1 MGACHSSPKH
11 SPEAVDSNPLFSRL
25 RADTATYG
33 ADKMQQIRTLFR
45 VLDFKPGQRILTE
58 GQPTTHLYIITS
70 GTVLLSSRN
79 SQTGVDMPLK
89 QLVANDFFGEAAL
102 FHSQV
107 SQSTATA
114 LSPSVVMAMDRH
126 TFQQLVRIIPPLER
140 DVRDRAEARSA
151 DRLKEIP
158 FFSSVR
164 ENRPWSKMDLLGSML
179 EFEEFD
185 RNAVICRE
193 GEIGSKFYIIVH
205 GEVSISITSTTS
217 AAPGGQPQPITINTL
232 GPNQHFGEIALLRH
246 TPRTA
251 TITTTQPSLLLS
263 LSSSSF
269 HSFLSIAPE
278 LAAPFSLL
286 IDARTA
292 NVLRTVEMFQHVKE
306 NRPWNKLEC
315 FAAMVQYET
324 RQAGQYVWVEG
335 DAISS
340 MYILTA
346 GCVKETASEWR
357 DGSSGERERVVVS
370 VSVLGMADMQRAEGR
385 LRTSSVAA
393 HTDVTLLSLD
403 RSKWTKWIA
412 LAPEV
417 KQWLNAQAAVSKAP
431 AEQSYKKRKA
441 EVEEEKEELVLH
453 KGSDDAQHDVS
464 VSSDATIVQK
474 EHVVLS
480 F

>member
-1 MGACHSSPKH
+1 MGVCHSGPKH
-11 SPEAVDSNPLFSRL
+11 SPEAVDSNPLFARL

-45 VLDFKPGQRILTE
+45 VLDFKPGQRILSE

-79 SQTGVDMPLK
+79 SHTGVDMPLK

-114 LSPSVVMAMDRH
+114 LSPAVVMAMDRH

-151 DRLKEIP
+151 DRLKQIP

-185 RNAVICRE
+185 SNTVICRE
-193 GEIGSKFYIIVH
+193 GEIGSKFYLIVH
-205 GEVSISITSTTS
+205 GEVSISITSSSNSSNSTTGS
-217 AAPGGQPQPITINTL
+217 DQPQPITINTL
-232 GPNQHFGEIALLRH
+232 GPTQHFGEIALLRH

-292 NVLRTVEMFQHVKE
+292 NVLRTVSMFACIKE

-315 FAAMVQYET
+315 IANMMEYET
-324 RQAGQYVWVEG
+324 RAAGQYIWSEG
-335 DAISS
+335 DAVTHL
-340 MYILTA
+340 YILTA
-346 GCVKETASEWR
+346 GCVKEDEGKGELPRVGGECRCVGSGGYGASGR
-357 DGSSGERERVVVS
+357 RV
-370 VSVLGMADMQRAEGR
+370 AYD
-385 LRTSSVAA
+385 
-393 HTDVTLLSLD
+393 
-403 RSKWTKWIA
+403 
-412 LAPEV
+412 
-417 KQWLNAQAAVSKAP
+417 
-431 AEQSYKKRKA
+431 
-441 EVEEEKEELVLH
+441 
-453 KGSDDAQHDVS
+453 
-464 VSSDATIVQK
+464 
-474 EHVVLS
+474 
-480 F
+480 

>member
-1 MGACHSSPKH
+1 MGLCHGAPKH

-45 VLDFKPGQRILTE
+45 VVDYKPGQRILTE
-58 GQPTTHLYIITS
+58 GQPTTHLYILTS
-70 GTVLLSSRN
+70 GSVLLSSRN
-79 SQTGVDMPLK
+79 SHSGVDMPLK

-107 SQSTATA
+107 SQYSATA
-114 LSPSVVMAMDRH
+114 LSPSVVMAMDRR

-140 DVRDRAEARSA
+140 DVRDRAEARTA
-151 DRLKEIP
+151 ERLKQIP

-185 RNAVICRE
+185 SGTVICRE
-193 GEIGSKFYIIVH
+193 GEIGSKFYLIVS
-205 GEVSISITSTTS
+205 GQVGITITSGS
-217 AAPGGQPQPITINTL
+217 GSSSQPQPITINTL
-232 GPNQHFGEIALLRH
+232 GPNQHFGEIALMRH

-278 LAAPFSLL
+278 LSGPFSLL
-286 IDARTA
+286 IDAAHRQRA
-292 NVLRTVEMFQHVKE
+292 ADGGHVRAHQGEPAVEQARVHRQHDGVRDARAAGQHV
-306 NRPWNKLEC
+306 WS
-315 FAAMVQYET
+315 
-324 RQAGQYVWVEG
+324 EG
-335 DAISS
+335 DAITHLF
-340 MYILTA
+340 ILTA
-346 GCVKETASEWR
+346 GCVKE
-357 DGSSGERERVVVS
+357 GERIVVS
-370 VSVLGMADMQRAEGR
+370 VSVLGVADMERAEGQ
-385 LRTSSVAA
+385 LRANSAVA

-403 RSKWTKWIA
+403 RSKWNKWIA

-417 KQWLNAQAAVSKAP
+417 KQWLNAQARKDIAAGKENSA
-431 AEQSYKKRKA
+431 QSDSTRQKKA
-441 EVEEEKEELVLH
+441 EASEEKEQLFVQQT
-453 KGSDDAQHDVS
+453 SDEVEHEPS
-464 VSSDATIVQK
+464 VSGIAVHK
-474 EHVVLS
+474 EQVVLS

>member
-1 MGACHSSPKH
+1 MGLCHSSPKH

-25 RADTATYG
+25 RADTTTYG

-45 VLDFKPGQRILTE
+45 VLDFKAGQRIIAE
-58 GQPTTHLYIITS
+58 GEPTTNLYIISS
-70 GTVLLSSRN
+70 GTVLLSSR
-79 SQTGVDMPLK
+79 SSASGVDMPLK
-89 QLVANDFFGEAAL
+89 QLVANDFFGEVAL

-107 SQSTATA
+107 SQYTATA
-114 LSPSVVMAMDRH
+114 LSQAVVMAMDRH
-126 TFQQLVRIIPPLER
+126 TFQSLVRIIPPLER
-140 DVRDRAEARSA
+140 DVRERAEARTA
-151 DRLKEIP
+151 ERLKQIP

-185 RNAVICRE
+185 SSAVICRE
-193 GEIGSKFYIIVH
+193 GELGSKFYLIVH
-205 GEVSISITSTTS
+205 GEVSISITNSNGAGST
-217 AAPGGQPQPITINTL
+217 QPQPININTL

-292 NVLRTVEMFQHVKE
+292 NVLRTVAMFQHIKE

-315 FAAMVQYET
+315 IANMMQYET
-324 RQAGQYVWVEG
+324 RSAGQYVWSEG
-335 DAISS
+335 DSVTHL
-340 MYILTA
+340 YILTA
-346 GCVKETASEWR
+346 GCVKEER
-357 DGSSGERERVVVS
+357 GKGEEEGERVVVS
-370 VSVLGMADMQRAEGR
+370 VSVLGVSDMERAEGEVR
-385 LRTSSVAA
+385 SSSVVA
-393 HTDVTLLSLD
+393 HTDVTLLSVE
-403 RSKWTKWIA
+403 RAKWNKWIA

-417 KQWLNAQAAVSKAP
+417 KQWLNT
-431 AEQSYKKRKA
+431 QSGRSEVVERGHKTRK
-441 EVEEEKEELVLH
+441 EPTEEKEQLFVH
-453 KGSDDAQHDVS
+453 KDSDEAEHEVS
-464 VSSDATIVQK
+464 VSGGPAVQNQ
-474 EHVVLS
+474 HVVLS

>member
-1 MGACHSSPKH
+1 MCYSGPRH

-33 ADKMQQIRTLFR
+33 ADKMHQIRTLFR
-45 VLDFKPGQRILTE
+45 VLDYKPGQCILSE
-58 GQPTTHLYIITS
+58 GQPCTHLYIVTS
-70 GTVLLSSRN
+70 GSVLLSSRN
-79 SQTGVDMPLK
+79 SNTGVDMPLK

-114 LSPSVVMAMDRH
+114 LSPTVVLAMDRH

-140 DVRDRAEARSA
+140 DVRERAEARSA
-151 DRLKEIP
+151 DRLKQIP

-185 RNAVICRE
+185 SNTVICRE
-193 GEIGSKFYIIVH
+193 GEIGSKFYLIVH
-205 GEVSISITSTTS
+205 GEVSISITSSSS
-217 AAPGGQPQPITINTL
+217 ATGGGQPQPITINTL

-251 TITTTQPSLLLS
+251 TITTSQPSLLLS

-278 LAAPFSLL
+278 LAGPFSLL

-292 NVLRTVEMFQHVKE
+292 NVLRTVDMFKCIKE

-315 FAAMVQYET
+315 IANMMEYET
-324 RQAGQYVWVEG
+324 RAAGQYVWTEG
-335 DAISS
+335 DAITHT
-340 MYILTA
+340 YILTA
-346 GCVKETASEWR
+346 GCVKEVEGK
-357 DGSSGERERVVVS
+357 DERERAVVS
-370 VSVLGMADMQRAEGR
+370 VAVLGVADMERAEGE
-385 LRTSSVAA
+385 LRTSSVVA

-403 RSKWTKWIA
+403 RSKWNKWIA

-417 KQWLNAQAAVSKAP
+417 KQWLNGQSGGRGE
-431 AEQSYKKRKA
+431 AEQSHKKRK
-441 EVEEEKEELVLH
+441 VDEEEKEQLFVQ
-453 KGSDDAQHDVS
+453 KSSSDEADSEVS
-464 VSSDATIVQK
+464 VSDRTAVHKDQ
-474 EHVVLS
+474 VVLS
-480 F
+480 L